1 MTMGGPQPVT
11 SGSGGPRRPANAKEP
26 KGNPLGLSSFCEAAA
41 TFADAP
47 GIDQMQAITPLVMV
61 HTFADCE
68 CVALAFHE
76 GGGPGI
82 SVTVTVTFCDGL
94 KP

>member
-1 MTMGGPQPVT
+1 MVPSDGDV
-11 SGSGGPRRPANAKEP
+11 RRS
-26 KGNPLGLSSFCEAAA
+26 LV
-41 TFADAP
+41 
-47 GIDQMQAITPLVMV
+47 IHQMQAITPLTIV

-68 CVALAFHE
+68 CVALALHE

>member
-1 MTMGGPQPVT
+1 MTMGGPQGVTSASGIPAGPVT
-11 SGSGGPRRPANAKEP
+11 QKSPR
-26 KGNPLGLSSFCEAAA
+26 GVPLGLRSFRETAA
-41 TFADAP
+41 TCAGAP
-47 GIDQMQAITPLVMV
+47 AVNQRQVITPLTML

-68 CVALAFHE
+68 CVALALHA
-76 GGGPGI
+76 GGGPGM